1 MRGDERTE
9 MLTDQSRRYAG
20 EIKLSFVN
28 RGGKTVAEQ
37 TYRHGNSRISA
48 NIPVAGE
55 IPYYFLISTGGGYTE
70 GEHYLQQV
78 SLGNETHAIVTTQ
91 TPNYIYKCEHGKM
104 TSQTNVL
111 KVGDHSVLEYY
122 IDETIPY
129 AHALFEQDTDIE
141 LGEDA
146 CLILTDGLTDGWSSD
161 ESPFQYGQ
169 IGILTTVT
177 RKGRLLFND
186 YLLVDP
192 TEEPMAEIGY
202 FEGAAAFNSAVIIDP
217 GMNESVV
224 KAMREDLSRLS
235 TSSRYGMSLL
245 EDHAG
250 VVLRVLGESAH
261 LNHAVVGRFIAY
273 YREQVKDWAPVDLR
287 KHR

>member
-1 MRGDERTE
+1 MV
-9 MLTDQSRRYAG
+9 MSQPKRYAG
-20 EIKLSFVN
+20 EIRLSFVN

-70 GEHYLQQV
+70 GESYLQQV
-78 SLGNETHAIVTTQ
+78 SLGNGTHAIVTTQ
-91 TPNYIYKCEHGKM
+91 TPNYIYKCENGRM

-129 AHALFEQDTDIE
+129 AHALFEQDTDID
-141 LGEDA
+141 LGEGS
-146 CLILTDGLTDGWSSD
+146 CLILTDGLTNGWSAD
-161 ESPFQYGQ
+161 EAPFQYGR
-169 IGILTTVT
+169 IGIRTTVS
-177 RKGRLLFND
+177 RKGRLVFND

-192 TEEPMAEIGY
+192 REEPMGEIGY

-217 GMNESVV
+217 SVDEATIR
-224 KAMREDLSRLS
+224 AMREDLEQFS
-235 TSSRYGMSLL
+235 TTSRYGMSLL

-261 LNHAVVGRFIAY
+261 LNNAVVERFVAY
-273 YREQVKDWAPVDLR
+273 YKEKVKGWAPVDLR